1 VLNELGRGTGVG
13 WGVIRAL
20 RSLQTKGVA
29 MSGKD
34 FLISDLYVEFCTLS
48 MNVMLSKCIDEVNE
62 IQNLGLPINSVLS
75 SFKTAE
81 AATASL
87 KEVSTKMDGRRHESK
102 FPIEAKTRNRILEN
116 HETIKG
122 LVSQANSISMKQSDS
137 GSAVIYWVIA
147 GVIAFALLT
156 C

>member
-1 VLNELGRGTGVG
+1 
-13 WGVIRAL
+13 
-20 RSLQTKGVA
+20 
-29 MSGKD
+29 
-34 FLISDLYVEFCTLS
+34 
-48 MNVMLSKCIDEVNE
+48 MLSKCIDEVNE
-62 IQNLGLPINSVLS
+62 IQNLGLPIDSVLS

-122 LVSQANSISMKQSDS
+122 LVSQANSISIQLGADKYT
-137 GSAVIYWVIA
+137 APE
-147 GVIAFALLT
+147 
-156 C
+156 